1 MRYIWRETRHQCKQ
15 LAFWVSVAVALLCFI
30 FEHRD
35 YYFIYLKGT
44 LMHHSDVYYQ
54 FVMPF
59 EFGLFFYL
67 VPMIAIPAAALPVID
82 EIKSGVIRFQLHR
95 TSTWKYIAQR
105 LASCWLSAMLP
116 MLLGCLLFLGFS
128 MATEPMIAEEESQ
141 RMQNSIDVEAIRRM
155 AFAYNGMPYF
165 FFIIGQA
172 TLSAG
177 LWGMIGLGIALVFM
191 DKGTTLI
198 DGFLLFWVWEWL
210 GIFLDFPFAPFSLFF
225 TSPNSSIE
233 NIWIPWL
240 QTTFL
245 LSICLTADACL
256 MRYRCQRL

>member
-15 LAFWVSVAVALLCFI
+15 LTFWVSVAVALLCFF

-35 YYFIYLKGT
+35 YYTSWLRGT
-44 LMHHSDVYYQ
+44 LIHQSDVYYQ

-59 EFGLFFYL
+59 EYGLFFYL

-82 EIKSGVIRFQLHR
+82 EIKSGVIRLQLHR
-95 TSTWKYIAQR
+95 TSTGKYIAQR

-141 RMQNSIDVEAIRRM
+141 RLQNSVDVEALQRM
-155 AFAYNGMPYF
+155 AFAYNGIPHYL
-165 FFIIGQA
+165 FISGQA

-177 LWGMIGLGIALVFM
+177 LWGMIGVGIALVCM

-198 DGFLLFWVWEWL
+198 DGFLLFWTSESLSIQFESSWKPV
-210 GIFLDFPFAPFSLFF
+210 SLFY
-225 TSPNSSIE
+225 TSIFGGNGD
-233 NIWIPWL
+233 IWMPWL
-240 QTTFL
+240 QTAFL
-245 LSICLTADACL
+245 LGICLTADACL

>member
-15 LAFWVSVAVALLCFI
+15 LTFWVSVAVALLCFF

-35 YYFIYLKGT
+35 YYSICP
-44 LMHHSDVYYQ
+44 LMHQSDVYYQ

-59 EFGLFFYL
+59 GFGLFFYL

-82 EIKSGVIRFQLHR
+82 EIKSGVIRLQLHR
-95 TSTWKYIAQR
+95 TSTWKYIVQR
-105 LASCWLSAMLP
+105 LASCSLSAMLP

-141 RMQNSIDVEAIRRM
+141 RLQNSIDVEALQRM
-155 AFAYNGMPYF
+155 AFAYNGIPHYL
-165 FFIIGQA
+165 FIIGQA

-177 LWGMIGLGIALVFM
+177 LWGMIGVGIALVCM

-198 DGFLLFWVWEWL
+198 DGFLLFWTWEAL
-210 GIFLDFPFAPFSLFF
+210 GIHFQSSCRPDSLFF
-225 TSPNSSIE
+225 TEITSSIK

-240 QTTFL
+240 QAVFL
-245 LSICLTADACL
+245 LGICLTADACL